1 MNLSTLLFCLLSGMA
16 ISAFGQ
22 SSPDWPAEAKR
33 YFEEKGIGSAP
44 DTLLLVS
51 LEEQCMY
58 LIAGEKVLREF
69 RISGAALGAGN
80 RSGSNQTPTGLHRVK
95 ERHGD
100 QVPIGGILKSRVF
113 TGQIADIFTEPLDV
127 EEDHVTTRVLWLEGM
142 EPGHNKG
149 GQVDSYNRYIYIHGT
164 PEEGLI
170 GKPASHGCIRMF
182 NTEVAELYAI
192 TPVGRWVLILG

>member
-22 SSPDWPAEAKR
+22 SNPNWPAEAQR
-33 YFEEKGIGSAP
+33 YFETKGISPAA
-44 DTLLLVS
+44 DTVLVVS

-58 LIAGEKVLREF
+58 LIAGGEVLREF

-100 QVPIGGILKSRVF
+100 EVPVGGILKSRVF

-182 NTEVAELYAI
+182 NREVAELYAI
-192 TPVGRWVLILG
+192 TPVGRWVLILA